1 MEGRR
6 IVWLALG
13 SQGALAASAA
23 AAAWLLDL
31 DLPWGAPVRDGVM
44 GLAGAVILGSAN
56 HALLKWAPPTWIVNG
71 VRAVYHEVLVPLFGT
86 LDTTAI
92 IAIGIAAGVGEE
104 WLFRGVLQSTVG
116 LLPASLAFGA
126 VHIGSRAMLPFGV
139 WAAVMGLALGSL
151 AIVTGGL
158 LAPIVA
164 HAVYDILALLYV
176 RRDAASAGALA
187 RT

>member
-6 IVWLALG
+6 IVWLALL

-23 AAAWLLDL
+23 GAAWLLDL
-31 DLPWGAPVRDGVM
+31 DLAWGAPFRDSVI
-44 GLAGAVILGSAN
+44 GLGGAAILGGAN
-56 HALLKWAPPTWIVNG
+56 HALLRWAPSTWVVKG

-86 LDTTAI
+86 LSTAAI
-92 IAIGIAAGVGEE
+92 IVIGIAAGVGEE

-126 VHIGSRAMLPFGV
+126 AHVGSRAMLPFGV

-151 AIVTGGL
+151 AMVTGGL
-158 LAPIVA
+158 LAPMVA

-176 RRDAASAGALA
+176 RRDATGAGALA